1 MDNNIVNISQ
11 CTKINL
17 EGFMYLNTKFRIIRG
32 REEIPSVNVREDYV
46 SSGEKKKKTNY
57 IGKTCWVKQYQI

>member
-46 SSGEKKKKTNY
+46 SSGEKKR
-57 IGKTCWVKQYQI
+57 KQTI

>member
-1 MDNNIVNISQ
+1 MDNNNVNISQ

-32 REEIPSVNVREDYV
+32 RVEIPLVNVREDYV
-46 SSGEKKKKTNY
+46 SPGKKKKENKPY
-57 IGKTCWVKQYQI
+57 RENLLS

>member
-1 MDNNIVNISQ
+1 MDNNNVNISQ

-32 REEIPSVNVREDYV
+32 RVEIPLVSVREDYV
-46 SSGEKKKKTNY
+46 SPGKKKKTNY
-57 IGKTCWVKQYQI
+57 IGKTCSVK

>member
-1 MDNNIVNISQ
+1 MDNNNVNISQ

-17 EGFMYLNTKFRIIRG
+17 EGFMYLNTRLRIIRG
-32 REEIPSVNVREDYV
+32 REEIPLVNVREDYV
-46 SSGEKKKKTNY
+46 SSGGKKKKTNY